1 MNWWLARLGMIFSF
15 PTIAVNYV
23 KGVSP
28 HACKGE
34 EDDQHPYDGTVLL
47 TRGVPL
53 LCGARAVKISSG
65 SVNAVLL

>member
-1 MNWWLARLGMIFSF
+1 MLARPRDRTWGGKWGPVSAPSAAMNWWLARLGMIFSF

-28 HACKGE
+28 HAYKGE

-47 TRGVPL
+47 T
-53 LCGARAVKISSG
+53 
-65 SVNAVLL
+65 